1 MSTVNNNKHTI
12 SNDDLQPNCKQSKEE
27 FLPIINQTP
36 LTIQVFEKTVLVRAD
51 NTPISPN
58 DEYKYEEVKDD
69 LSSYVGGISRKIGD
83 WGRVKKL
90 IIV

>member
-27 FLPIINQTP
+27 FLPIINQTT
-36 LTIQVFEKTVLVRAD
+36 LTIQVFEKPVLVRAN

-58 DEYKYEEVKDD
+58 DESKYEDVEDE
-69 LSSYVGGISRKIGD
+69 LSFYIGKLSCEKGD

-90 IIV
+90 KIV